1 MRGKWA
7 KMLQKVSK
15 RQKSKPKSI
24 SKFCKLKCFLLLGS
38 QNARKMG
45 QNALKGLK
53 TTEIDAK
60 GNFEILQTQLLDFSS
75 RNARKTV

>member
-1 MRGKWA
+1 MREKW
-7 KMLQKVSK
+7 SE
-15 RQKSKPKSI
+15 
-24 SKFCKLKCFLLLGS
+24 
-38 QNARKMG
+38 MG